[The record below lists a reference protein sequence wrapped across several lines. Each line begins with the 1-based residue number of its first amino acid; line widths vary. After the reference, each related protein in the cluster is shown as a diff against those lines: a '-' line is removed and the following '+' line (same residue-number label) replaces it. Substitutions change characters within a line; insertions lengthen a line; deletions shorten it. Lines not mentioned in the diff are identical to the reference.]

1 MKKYLQ
7 PIAPVYVNKNET
19 GFEIG
24 SSSTFNET
32 PWLHSCVLLWFLL
45 NNFSRKRKALPYLIL
60 LPSLQWSALIQFCTF
75 LHIWNTRKINKHCK
89 FQSREKVLI
98 AILMQEWIHELRK
111 KKELKYNFKIK
122 ITFSLRKLFFNI

>member
-45 NNFSRKRKALPYLIL
+45 NNFSRKRKALPCTLYYCLVYSEVLLSNFALFCIFEIL
-60 LPSLQWSALIQFCTF
+60 G
-75 LHIWNTRKINKHCK
+75 K
-89 FQSREKVLI
+89 
-98 AILMQEWIHELRK
+98 
-111 KKELKYNFKIK
+111 
-122 ITFSLRKLFFNI
+122 